1 MLSDNLSLLKTL
13 FMTAL
18 DTVLTYYDAFN
29 RKDWEGMLNLLHP
42 NVQHDSN
49 QGATRFGK
57 EIFSQFLQHMDDC
70 YDETLTDIV
79 IMTEPTGTRAAC
91 EFVVNG
97 VYKKTD
103 GDLPAA
109 MGQTYVLPAGSFL
122 EVADGLITRVTTY
135 YNLPLWESLVLG

>member
-1 MLSDNLSLLKTL
+1 
-13 FMTAL
+13 MTAL
-18 DTVLTYYDAFN
+18 DTVSRYYDAFN
-29 RKDWEGMLNLLHP
+29 RKDWETMLSLLHP
-42 NVQHDSN
+42 EVRHDSN
-49 QGATRFGK
+49 QGATRIGK
-57 EIFSQFLQHMDDC
+57 EAFSQFLQHMDDC

-79 IMTEPTGTRAAC
+79 VMTEPTGTRAAC

-109 MGQTYVLPAGSFL
+109 TGQTYVLPAGSFL
-122 EVADGLITRVTTY
+122 DVADGLITRVTTY

>member
-1 MLSDNLSLLKTL
+1 MI
-13 FMTAL
+13 AR
-18 DTVLTYYDAFN
+18 DTVSTYYNAFN
-29 RKDWEGMLNLLHP
+29 RKDWQTMLSLLHP
-42 NVQHDSN
+42 DVRHDSN
-49 QGATRFGK
+49 QGATRTGK
-57 EIFSQFLQHMDDC
+57 DLFRQFLQHMDDC

-79 IMTEPTGTRAAC
+79 IMTEPTGRRAAC

-109 MGQTYVLPAGSFL
+109 TGQTYVLPAGSFL

-135 YNLPLWESLVLG
+135 YNLPLWESLVLGNQ

>member
-1 MLSDNLSLLKTL
+1 
-13 FMTAL
+13 MTAL
-18 DTVLTYYDAFN
+18 DTVSNYYDAFN
-29 RKDWEGMLNLLHP
+29 RKDWAGMLSLLHP

-57 EIFSQFLQHMDDC
+57 EIFGQFLQHMDDC
-70 YDETLTDIV
+70 YNETLTDIV
-79 IMTEPTGTRAAC
+79 VMTEPTGTRAAC

-109 MGQTYVLPAGSFL
+109 TGQTYVLPAGSFL
-122 EVADGLITRVTTY
+122 EVSDGLITRVTTY